1 MYLRFTNRNAM
12 RLRYRIIFSLLIMSA
27 LASCSKKH
35 VDVIEENHS
44 RDMNEISVNPNFN
57 WSASLKGNLT
67 ISFDNPN
74 NVSIEKEIINIVNS
88 SGDVLKRTIIKDGMA
103 KFNLNL
109 PQNKDYYIQFPVT
122 GDQLFIESTG
132 ELEMKLGETITNVNS
147 LKSSD
152 VQSCTT
158 CDDPILNAGG
168 EFPAISSGYSIVH
181 QNSVLGWETTASD
194 KKVEIWKSGFN
205 GVPAQ
210 EGNQFFE
217 LNANMVADL
226 YQELCLVPGSTIF
239 WSVWHRGRSGTD
251 VAEVKIGG
259 SVESAVA
266 LQTMT
271 DGNSE
276 WGYYSGSYTVP
287 LGQTSTFFV
296 FSSVSS
302 TGGRSYGNF
311 LDNFEIKCDADGDG
325 IPDDEDD
332 DPGNGEVSFISYFP
346 TSGKQIVAF
355 EDLWPS
361 VGDFDFNDLTMS
373 NKVKIKKDQNFN
385 LLSAD
390 FEVSID
396 AIGANI
402 HNGIGL
408 MLYDENGNL
417 FNSNIIASV
426 SGDVSV
432 DPSNVNGLIIAND
445 VFDAIDEYYQNNG
458 SGPTAM
464 PDTLKFTI
472 NFNSNATDFIP
483 ELYMFRSGNRS
494 HEIHRSNFPAT
505 NAMNQS
511 IFNTVNDSGNYKT
524 ANGIPWGLEIVLE
537 GQYKSPREKVDM
549 LLAYPQFELWATSG
563 GTQNQTWYLSPVTT
577 NVFDI
582 FQ

>member
-1 MYLRFTNRNAM
+1 MNI
-12 RLRYRIIFSLLIMSA
+12 RYKIILSLLLMSA
-27 LASCSKKH
+27 LISCSKKH
-35 VDVIEENHS
+35 VAVIDENLTK
-44 RDMNEISVNPNFN
+44 DMSQMSVSPNFN
-57 WSASLKGNLT
+57 WSASLEGELVV
-67 ISFDNPN
+67 SFNNPN
-74 NVSIEKEIINIVNS
+74 NVSTEREIINIISRN
-88 SGDVLKRTIIKDGMA
+88 GEVLKRAIIMDGIA
-103 KFNLNL
+103 RFKLNL
-109 PQNKDYYIQFPVT
+109 PQNMDYFIQFPVT
-122 GDQLFIESTG
+122 GDQLIIESAG
-132 ELEMKLGETITNVNS
+132 NIEMNLGETISKVNS
-147 LKSSD
+147 LKSTS
-152 VQSCTT
+152 VESCTT
-158 CDDPILNAGG
+158 CDDPILNPGG
-168 EFPAISSGYSIVH
+168 ELPAINSGYSIVH
-181 QNSVLGWETTASD
+181 QNNVLGWETTASD
-194 KKVEIWKSGFN
+194 QKIEIWKSGFN

-239 WSVWHRGRSGTD
+239 WSVWHRGRSGID

-259 SVESAVA
+259 SVASAVA
-266 LQTMT
+266 LKTMS
-271 DGNSE
+271 DGNTE

-302 TGGRSYGNF
+302 TGSRSYGNF

-346 TSGKQIVAF
+346 TSGKQVVAF

-373 NKVKIKKDQNFN
+373 NKVKISKDQNFN

-390 FEVSID
+390 FVVSID

-408 MLYDENGNL
+408 ILYDDDGNA
-417 FNSNIIASV
+417 FNSNIISSV

-432 DPSNVNGLIIAND
+432 DPSNLNGLILTND
-445 VFDAIDEYYQNNG
+445 VFEAIDEYYQNNG
-458 SGPTAM
+458 TGPTLI
-464 PDTLKFTI
+464 PDTLKFTV
-472 NFNSNATDFIP
+472 NFNNNATDFIP

-494 HEIHRSNFPAT
+494 HEIHRSGFPIT
-505 NAMNQS
+505 NTMNQS
-511 IFNTVNDSGNYKT
+511 IFNTVNDAGNFKT
-524 ANGIPWGLEIVLE
+524 ANGIPWGLEIIID
-537 GQYKSPREKVDM
+537 GHYKSPLEKVDM
-549 LLAYPQFELWATSG
+549 LGAYPQFEAWATSG
-563 GTQNQTWYLSPVTT
+563 GTQNQNWYLAPVATK
-577 NVFDI
+577 VFDI